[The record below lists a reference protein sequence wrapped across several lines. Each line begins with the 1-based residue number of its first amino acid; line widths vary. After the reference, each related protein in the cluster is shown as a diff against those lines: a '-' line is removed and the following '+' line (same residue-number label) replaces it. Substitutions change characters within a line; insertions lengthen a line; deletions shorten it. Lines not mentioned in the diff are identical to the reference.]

1 MQRDVAARA
10 RSRVGAGALLVLALV
25 GPAVARA
32 EIIELTTGERVT
44 GTVTGTTSR
53 GLVVLVKGKQ
63 RIIPRRLIA
72 GIEFAP
78 PEAAQSPAAPAPD
91 TVPAES
97 EPPPTRRVREVAP
110 PRPAPDLAGLTPLTL
125 REAMQAV
132 LELRASTA
140 TSPSR
145 EDYAARTEAAR
156 AQVERY
162 VGDASDRRTGVKQA
176 LASAVRFYTTAAA
189 AWGAFDAKADLTA
202 IGRDPA
208 IAACPH
214 LRQTI
219 EHDAAQWKFDPG
231 DPAFV
236 GLMAGTEGV
245 EDLWACAS
253 DKLNEAQ
260 DLLARGKP
268 AAAR

>member
-1 MQRDVAARA
+1 V
-10 RSRVGAGALLVLALV
+10 V

-32 EIIELTTGERVT
+32 EVIELTTGERVT
-44 GTVTGTTSR
+44 GTVKGTTSR
-53 GLVVLVKGKQ
+53 GLVVIVKDKQ
-63 RIIPRRLIA
+63 RIIPHRLIA
-72 GIEFAP
+72 GIEFDAP
-78 PEAAQSPAAPAPD
+78 EGAPKPAAPAAETD
-91 TVPAES
+91 TAEPQPAD
-97 EPPPTRRVREVAP
+97 EPTTRRPRRVAA
-110 PRPAPDLAGLTPLTL
+110 PRPEPDLATLAPPTL

-140 TSPSR
+140 TGPSR

-156 AQVERY
+156 ARVERY
-162 VGDASDRRTGVKQA
+162 VGDTSDRRAGVKQA
-176 LASAVRFYTTAAA
+176 LASAMRFYTTAAA
-189 AWGAFDAKADLTA
+189 AWGAFDAKGDLAA
-202 IGRDPA
+202 IGHDPA

-219 EHDAAQWKFDPG
+219 EHDAAQWKFDAG
-231 DPAFV
+231 DPAFI

-253 DKLNEAQ
+253 DKLDEAQ

>member
-1 MQRDVAARA
+1 LRA
-10 RSRVGAGALLVLALV
+10 SAVALLILAAILSGV
-25 GPAVARA
+25 AARA

-44 GTVTGTTSR
+44 GTVKGTTKQ
-53 GLVVLVKGKQ
+53 GLVVVVKGKQ
-63 RIIPRRLIA
+63 RVIPHRLIA
-72 GIEFAP
+72 GIEFDPAAGSEKAPAETAPAAAP
-78 PEAAQSPAAPAPD
+78 PLDE
-91 TVPAES
+91 
-97 EPPPTRRVREVAP
+97 PPTRRVRQVARS
-110 PRPAPDLAGLTPLTL
+110 RPEPDLATLAPPTL

-140 TSPSR
+140 ESPSR
-145 EDYAARTEAAR
+145 EDYAARTQTAQ
-156 AQVERY
+156 AQVDRY
-162 VGDASDRRTGVKQA
+162 VGDASDRRAAVKQA
-176 LASAVRFYTTAAA
+176 LASAMRFYATAVS
-189 AWGAFDAKADLTA
+189 AWSAFDARGDLAA
-202 IGRDPA
+202 IGRDPS

-219 EHDAAQWKFDPG
+219 EHDAAQWQFNPA
-231 DPAFV
+231 DPAFA

-260 DLLARGKP
+260 DLLASGKP